1 MEHGTAPGDTTGP
14 GHGNLLV
21 LLSACRGL
29 GACRQ
34 SLPMYPEP
42 LLSLAA
48 CFIALFT
55 VLLCGFIYARCGPRA
70 LKAAAV
76 YPLFVLASGL

>member
-21 LLSACRGL
+21 LLAACRGL
-29 GACRQ
+29 GACHQ
-34 SLPMYPEP
+34 S
-42 LLSLAA
+42 LLSLHA

-55 VLLCGFIYARCGPRA
+55 VLLCGFFADYAH
-70 LKAAAV
+70 KAQRRNAK
-76 YPLFVLASGL
+76 P

>member
-1 MEHGTAPGDTTGP
+1 MEHGTAATARPGDTTGP

-21 LLSACRGL
+21 LLAACL
-29 GACRQ
+29 T
-34 SLPMYPEP
+34 
-42 LLSLAA
+42 A

-55 VLLCGFIYARCGPRA
+55 VLHCGFFVAVTLYARCGPRT

-76 YPLFVLASGL
+76 YPLFVLVSGL

>member
-21 LLSACRGL
+21 LLAACRGL
-29 GACRQ
+29 GACHP
-34 SLPMYPEP
+34 SLPMCPEP
-42 LLSLAA
+42 LLSRTA

-55 VLLCGFIYARCGPRA
+55 VLLCGF
-70 LKAAAV
+70 
-76 YPLFVLASGL
+76 FVADEA